1 MLADR
6 KNTLEK
12 QSFAELG
19 GQTLHAIMSVFH
31 GSRVSGLETGSI
43 NGLKV
48 CLDM

>member
-6 KNTLEK
+6 KDTLEK

-19 GQTLHAIMSVFH
+19 GLTMSVLH
-31 GSRVSGLETGSI
+31 GSKVSGLEAGSI